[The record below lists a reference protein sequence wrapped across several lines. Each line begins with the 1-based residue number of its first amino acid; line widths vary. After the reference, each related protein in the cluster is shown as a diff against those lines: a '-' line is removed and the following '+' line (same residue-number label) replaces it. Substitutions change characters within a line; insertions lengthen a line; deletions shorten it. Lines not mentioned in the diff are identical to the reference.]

1 MIDYHVI
8 ANSPIM
14 FIVCG
19 IIILYVLLQSLFF
32 MRRAWKHGREIGLSA
47 SEMKS
52 VITGS
57 ALFSIVP
64 SIPILIILVML
75 MSVLGNYFPWLRL
88 SVIGSSSYENVAA
101 NIAARSFGLLS
112 YTDEGYNASIFISTM
127 WAMSICILYEPL
139 LVIFGQKKLDK
150 SMTVLKQKKPIIYN
164 LLIDGIFIA
173 MMGWF
178 CAPYMTYW
186 TENPDQILA
195 LAALLVAAVFALLFN
210 WLAKKTGKKIFLE
223 FSFPGGMIFGMAGAY
238 LVNLL
243 R

>member
-14 FIVCG
+14 FIACG
-19 IIILYVLLQSLFF
+19 IVILYVLLQSVFF
-32 MRRAWKHGREIGLSA
+32 MRRAWKHGKEIGLTA
-47 SEMKS
+47 GEMKS

-150 SMTVLKQKKPIIYN
+150 SMTALKQKKPVIYN

-178 CAPYMTYW
+178 CAPYLTYW
-186 TENPDQILA
+186 TEKPDQILA
-195 LAALLVAAVFALLFN
+195 LAALLVAAAFALLFN
-210 WLAKKTGKKIFLE
+210 WLAKKTGKKFLLE
-223 FSFPGGMIFGMAGAY
+223 LSFPGGMIFGMAGAY

>member
-1 MIDYHVI
+1 MKNYLSI

-14 FIVCG
+14 FLVCAIV
-19 IIILYVLLQSLFF
+19 IVYVLAQSVLF
-32 MRRAWKHGREIGLSA
+32 MRRAWKRGKEIGM
-47 SEMKS
+47 SEKVMKS
-52 VITGS
+52 TVTGS

-112 YTDEGYNASIFISTM
+112 YTDEGYTASIFISTM

-139 LVIFGQKKLDK
+139 LIIFGQKSLDRGMIKL
-150 SMTVLKQKKPIIYN
+150 KKNKPVIYN
-164 LLIDGIFIA
+164 LLIDGVFIA

-186 TENPDQILA
+186 TEKPEQFLA
-195 LAALLVAAVFALLFN
+195 LVALLCAAAAALLFN
-210 WLAKKTGKKIFLE
+210 WLAKKTGKHFLLE
-223 FSFPGGMIFGMAGAY
+223 MSFPGGMLIGMLGSYIA
-238 LVNLL
+238 NLFL
-243 R
+243 